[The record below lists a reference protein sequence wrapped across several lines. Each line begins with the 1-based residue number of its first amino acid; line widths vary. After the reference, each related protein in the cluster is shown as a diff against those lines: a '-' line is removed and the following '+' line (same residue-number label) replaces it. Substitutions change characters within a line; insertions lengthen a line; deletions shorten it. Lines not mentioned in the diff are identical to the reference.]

1 MLVALPGAAVALL
14 ALTFREPI
22 RHERTTSTVRVDDTV
37 RYVRANG
44 FLYAALMLGAAVS
57 SIGSYGLYGWVPALF
72 QRVHGWTAH
81 G

>member
-44 FLYAALMLGAAVS
+44 FL
-57 SIGSYGLYGWVPALF
+57 
-72 QRVHGWTAH
+72 
-81 G
+81 